1 MRSKRDLKIYN
12 KTKKYLE
19 KKNDLDIESKMK
31 IIDSI
36 LDIEDSN
43 KRLDYLYD
51 LICDYLDNEFRS
63 KNICEFNC
71 GICKKRQAMIN
82 EGIKKDTYLN
92 GCCYSYVHE
101 KNCIYLEN
109 GMCKTKNL
117 GCKLFT
123 CDYLKREG
131 YKYKLKDI
139 YLSKYFF
146 NFRQKLF
153 IENAIKKSKEEVIKG
168 IKKRGRI

>member
-1 MRSKRDLKIYN
+1 MDKKNKRVYE

-19 KKNDLDIESKMK
+19 KKHDKD
-31 IIDSI
+31 IDSKLKEFESI
-36 LDIEDSN
+36 LEIKDKTERVERI
-43 KRLDYLYD
+43 YD
-51 LICDYLDNEFRS
+51 LICDYLDKEFRD
-63 KNICEFNC
+63 KNICGFNC
-71 GICKKRQAMIN
+71 GICKKRQEMIN

-92 GCCYSYVHE
+92 GCCYSYVHN

-123 CDYLKREG
+123 CDYLKMQG

-139 YLSKYFF
+139 YLARYFF
-146 NFRQKLF
+146 NFRQKSF
-153 IENAIKKSKEEVIKG
+153 IENSIKISKEEVIEG

>member
-1 MRSKRDLKIYN
+1 MRSKRDVKIYN
-12 KTKKYLE
+12 KTKHYLE
-19 KKNDLDIESKMK
+19 KKNDPLIDSKMK

-36 LDIEDSN
+36 LDIEDKN

-51 LICDYLDNEFRS
+51 LICDYLDKEFRD
-63 KNICEFNC
+63 KNICGFNC

-92 GCCYSYVHE
+92 GCCYSYIHK

-123 CDYLKREG
+123 CDYLKMQG
-131 YKYKLKDI
+131 YKYRLKDI
-139 YLSKYFF
+139 YLARYFF
-146 NFRQKLF
+146 NFRQKSF
-153 IENAIKKSKEEVIKG
+153 IENSIKISKEEVIKG